1 MIDWLLQTFLA
12 INKIV
17 IIKIFIN
24 VISKKHDE
32 VDTMTSRQACEVNW
46 YTATTQICFIIYIIS
61 ITCFSR
67 EVNI

>member
-46 YTATTQICFIIYIIS
+46 YTTTTQICFSIYIIS
-61 ITCFSR
+61 ITCFSM

>member
-1 MIDWLLQTFLA
+1 LLQTFLA

-32 VDTMTSRQACEVNW
+32 VDTMTSRQACEVN
-46 YTATTQICFIIYIIS
+46 
-61 ITCFSR
+61 
-67 EVNI
+67 